1 MPAMRYNTKYIEQ
14 KQKRLLIFRIKQG
27 MLFPAKKFQSNEV
40 KSPQQHKIRNQMYHE
55 L

>member
-27 MLFPAKKFQSNEV
+27 MLFPAKKFQS
-40 KSPQQHKIRNQMYHE
+40 KRGKITSTTQDKESNVS
-55 L
+55 